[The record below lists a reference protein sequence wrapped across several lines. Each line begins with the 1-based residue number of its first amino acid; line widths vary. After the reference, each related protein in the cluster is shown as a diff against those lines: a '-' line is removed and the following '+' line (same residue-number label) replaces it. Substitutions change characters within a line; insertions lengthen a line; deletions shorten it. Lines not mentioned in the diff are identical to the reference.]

1 MTGENRGRKPKTEFI
16 SIIENEIIK
25 FKHEIVQDGNSKIL
39 YIIFYNIITPLKVF
53 TFLHHNLTLFSQFV
67 Y

>member
-39 YIIFYNIITPLKVF
+39 YIIFYNIITPLKVI